1 MLQKG
6 VKTLHTFADKKLL
19 MLKPDDIIPNNNQPR
34 KNFDTYELQSLADS
48 IAANGIIQPLT
59 VRKAESGKYSL
70 IAGERRLRA
79 AKMAGL
85 RRIPC
90 VLHRTSD
97 LVASLY
103 AITENM
109 QRSDLNFFE
118 EALAIQTLITE
129 FRLTQSE
136 AAVQLGMANST
147 VSNKLRL
154 LKLSNNIQA
163 RLISSGLTERHA
175 RALLRLPSEQREDV
189 LDKIIAGGLNLM
201 QTEALIESI
210 LNPQIPKQ
218 KTEEEQKAPIRK
230 AAIGDIKLFSNSLS
244 KLLGT
249 MQNAGIAANSR
260 KRETENYIEYKVR
273 IFKTQPQATQL
284 KIC

>member
-1 MLQKG
+1 M
-6 VKTLHTFADKKLL
+6 HTFADKKLL
-19 MLKPDDIIPNNNQPR
+19 MLKPDDIITNSNQPR
-34 KNFDTYELQSLADS
+34 KHFDTYELQSLADS
-48 IAANGIIQPLT
+48 ISANGIIQPLT
-59 VRKAESGKYSL
+59 VRKSDSGKYLL

-109 QRSDLNFFE
+109 QRQDLNYFE
-118 EALAIQTLITE
+118 EAIAIQTLIND
-129 FRLTQSE
+129 FRLTQAE
-136 AAVQLGMANST
+136 VAVQLGMANST

-154 LKLSNNIQA
+154 LKLSDNLQS
-163 RLISSGLTERHA
+163 RLLSANLTERHA
-175 RALLRLPSEQREDV
+175 RALLRLPLDKREST
-189 LDKIIAGGLNLM
+189 LDKIIADGLNLA

-210 LNPQIPKQ
+210 LNPVVCDSVTEDTEVQ
-218 KTEEEQKAPIRK
+218 KPIRK

-244 KLLGT
+244 KLLCT
-249 MQNAGIAANSR
+249 MQNAGITANSR
-260 KRETENYIEYKVR
+260 KRETDSYVEYKVR
-273 IFKTQPQATQL
+273 IFKNAPQATQL

>member
-1 MLQKG
+1 M
-6 VKTLHTFADKKLL
+6 HTFADKKLL
-19 MLKPDDIIPNNNQPR
+19 MLKPDDIITNPNQPR
-34 KNFDTYELQSLADS
+34 KIFDTYELQSLADS
-48 IAANGIIQPLT
+48 ISANGIIQPLT
-59 VRKAESGKYSL
+59 VRRSENGKYLL

-79 AKMAGL
+79 ARMAGL

-109 QRSDLNFFE
+109 QRQDLNCFE
-118 EALAIQTLITE
+118 EALAIQTLIND

-136 AAVQLGMANST
+136 VAVQLGMANST

-154 LKLSNNIQA
+154 LKLSDNLQA
-163 RLISSGLTERHA
+163 RLLSANLTERHA
-175 RALLRLPSEQREDV
+175 RALLRLQPDMREST
-189 LDKIIAGGLNLM
+189 LDKIVADGLNLA
-201 QTEALIESI
+201 QTEALIENI
-210 LNPQIPKQ
+210 LNPVCEGEAENPESQ
-218 KTEEEQKAPIRK
+218 KPLRK

-244 KLLGT
+244 KLLCT
-249 MQNAGIAANSR
+249 MQNAGITANSR
-260 KRETENYIEYKVR
+260 KRETDSYVEYKVR
-273 IFKTQPQATQL
+273 IFKNSPQATQL

>member
-1 MLQKG
+1 MI
-6 VKTLHTFADKKLL
+6 
-19 MLKPDDIIPNNNQPR
+19 KPDDIIPSANQPR
-34 KNFDTYELQSLADS
+34 KKFDTYELQSLADS
-48 IAANGIIQPLT
+48 ITANGIIQPLT
-59 VRKAESGKYSL
+59 VRKGENGKYLL

-85 RRIPC
+85 RRVPC

-118 EALAIQTLITE
+118 EAIAIQTLIND
-129 FRLTQSE
+129 FRLTQAE
-136 AAVQLGMANST
+136 VAVQLGMANST

-154 LKLSNNIQA
+154 LKLSEEMQNRI
-163 RLISSGLTERHA
+163 ISANLTERHA
-175 RALLRLPSEQREDV
+175 RALLRLSDSNREDA
-189 LDKIIAGGLNLM
+189 LQKIIANGLNLS
-201 QTEALIESI
+201 QTEALIDSI
-210 LNPQIPKQ
+210 LNPIQLEPESKD
-218 KTEEEQKAPIRK
+218 KPYTPIRK

-244 KLLGT
+244 KLLCT
-249 MQNAGIAANSR
+249 MQNAGITANSR
-260 KRETENYIEYKVR
+260 KRETENYVEYKVR
-273 IFKTQPQATQL
+273 IFKNSPQATQL

>member
-1 MLQKG
+1 M
-6 VKTLHTFADKKLL
+6 HTFADKKLL
-19 MLKPDDIIPNNNQPR
+19 MLKPDDIIPNENQPR
-34 KNFDTYELQSLADS
+34 KVFDTYELQSLADS

-59 VRKAESGKYSL
+59 VRKTEGGKYSL

-109 QRSDLNFFE
+109 QRSDLNCFE
-118 EALAIQTLITE
+118 EAIAIQTLIND
-129 FRLTQSE
+129 FRLTQAE

-154 LKLSNNIQA
+154 LKLSSEIQDRILSA
-163 RLISSGLTERHA
+163 NLTERHA
-175 RALLRLPSEQREDV
+175 RALLRLSPEQRDNA
-189 LDKIIAGGLNLM
+189 LDKIIADGLNLS
-201 QTEALIESI
+201 QTEELIENI
-210 LNPQIPKQ
+210 LNPVVDETP
-218 KTEEEQKAPIRK
+218 EEPAVKPVRK

-244 KLLGT
+244 KLLCT
-249 MQNAGIAANSR
+249 MQNAGITANSR
-260 KRETENYIEYKVR
+260 KSETEKYIEYKVR
-273 IFKTQPQATQL
+273 IFKNPPQYDQL

>member
-1 MLQKG
+1 MM
-6 VKTLHTFADKKLL
+6 HTFADKKLL
-19 MLKPDDIIPNNNQPR
+19 MLKPEDVVPAENQPR
-34 KNFDTYELQSLADS
+34 KFFDTYELQSLADS

-59 VRKAESGKYSL
+59 VRKSQDGKYYL

-85 RRIPC
+85 RRVPC
-90 VLHRTSD
+90 VLHRTSN

-109 QRSDLNFFE
+109 QRQDLNYFE
-118 EALAIQTLITE
+118 EALAIQTLITD

-136 AAVQLGMANST
+136 VAVQLGMANST

-154 LKLSNNIQA
+154 LKLSNEIQL
-163 RLISSGLTERHA
+163 RLLSANLTERHA
-175 RALLRLPSEQREDV
+175 RALLRLPAELRDDA
-189 LDKIIAGGLNLM
+189 LDKIIANGLNLA
-201 QTEALIESI
+201 QTEALIEDI
-210 LNPQIPKQ
+210 INPESTDLKPA
-218 KTEEEQKAPIRK
+218 EQKPIRK

-244 KLLGT
+244 KLLCT
-249 MQNAGIAANSR
+249 MQNAGITANSR
-260 KRETENYIEYKVR
+260 KRETDEYVEYKVR
-273 IFKTQPQATQL
+273 IFKKAQATQL

>member
-1 MLQKG
+1 
-6 VKTLHTFADKKLL
+6 
-19 MLKPDDIIPNNNQPR
+19 MLKPDDIIPNKNQPR

-48 IAANGIIQPLT
+48 ICANGIIQPLT
-59 VRKAESGKYSL
+59 VRKGENGKYLL

-79 AKMAGL
+79 AKIAGL
-85 RRIPC
+85 RRVPC

-109 QRSDLNFFE
+109 QRSDLNYFE
-118 EALAIQTLITE
+118 EAAAIQTLIND

-136 AAVQLGMANST
+136 VAVQLGVANST

-154 LKLSNNIQA
+154 LKLSSEIQS
-163 RLISSGLTERHA
+163 RLLSSNLTERHA
-175 RALLRLPSEQREDV
+175 RALLRLSPELRNDA
-189 LDKIIAGGLNLM
+189 LDKIIADGLNLS
-201 QTEALIESI
+201 QTESLIEEI
-210 LNPQIPKQ
+210 LNPITEKPDEDTISQ
-218 KTEEEQKAPIRK
+218 KPIRK

-244 KLLGT
+244 KLICT
-249 MQNAGIAANSR
+249 MQNAGITANSR
-260 KRETENYIEYKVR
+260 KRETENYVEYKVR
-273 IFKTQPQATQL
+273 IFKNAQGTQL

>member
-1 MLQKG
+1 M
-6 VKTLHTFADKKLL
+6 HTFADKKLL
-19 MLKPDDIIPNNNQPR
+19 MLKPDDIVPCPNQPR
-34 KNFDTYELQSLADS
+34 KHFDTYELQSLADS

-59 VRKAESGKYSL
+59 VRKTDGGKYSL

-85 RRIPC
+85 RRVPC

-109 QRSDLNFFE
+109 QRADLNCFE
-118 EALAIQTLITE
+118 EALAIQSLIND

-136 AAVQLGMANST
+136 VAVQLGMANST

-154 LKLSNNIQA
+154 LKLSDEIQK
-163 RLISSGLTERHA
+163 RIVSSNLTERHA
-175 RALLRLPSEQREDV
+175 RALLRLSPEQRDDA
-189 LDKIIAGGLNLM
+189 LDKIIAEGLNLS
-201 QTEALIESI
+201 QTEELIESI
-210 LNPQIPKQ
+210 LNPVVDEIPGKPPV
-218 KTEEEQKAPIRK
+218 KPLRK
-230 AAIGDIKLFSNSLS
+230 SAIGDIKLFSNSLS
-244 KLLGT
+244 KLLCT
-249 MQNAGIAANSR
+249 MQNAGITANSR
-260 KRETENYIEYKVR
+260 KHETEKYIEYKVR
-273 IFKTQPQATQL
+273 IFKNQPEYDQL